1 MVGATSDLYSLPSD
15 PRPGA
20 DAAAVFGFS
29 INCYRG
35 YTYEELSNGATAHT
49 PGTTSNFSPAAK
61 VTPGQYTCVTG
72 CQASGGSS
80 TAQGYFCSESTD
92 SSCNSNFDPLSVQGA
107 DYQCAASGG
116 DDPTITT
123 ESSSVATTTASSNPT
138 PATTLAPT
146 ATTESSNPTPTTAAS
161 TTTTASDT
169 GDGSSDDGDS
179 SSASSDDDGATSF
192 VLIAVGAV
200 VGVAVVAVFAFGCCK
215 AKVAAKK

>member
-1 MVGATSDLYSLPSD
+1 MKYSPNACDDDNCVIDQSMDLCTGSICLDKCGGYEGTIEHDEYEYRYYMVGATSDLYSLPSD

-35 YTYEELSNGATAHT
+35 YTYDELNAGATDHT

-116 DDPTITT
+116 DDPSITT
-123 ESSSVATTTASSNPT
+123 EGSSVATTTASSNPT
-138 PATTLAPT
+138 PATT
-146 ATTESSNPTPTTAAS
+146 
-161 TTTTASDT
+161 
-169 GDGSSDDGDS
+169 
-179 SSASSDDDGATSF
+179 
-192 VLIAVGAV
+192 
-200 VGVAVVAVFAFGCCK
+200 
-215 AKVAAKK
+215 